1 MPKSRKAP
9 PPCYA
14 RRLLRSRFRL
24 SACPRHAEPPPPPS
38 PRASRAGRTG
48 LSLLCAALALAG
60 CDREQ
65 RDLNGQPK
73 AETKSYLA
81 SGDPR
86 AKEYENNA
94 FAMAQGQRLY
104 MQMNCVGCHFHG
116 GGGMG
121 PPLMD
126 DQWRYGGRM
135 EDIVA
140 TILHGRPNGMPAW
153 QGKITEQQ
161 AWQLAAYVRSLSMQ
175 PRQDVLPSRADEM
188 STTEPQTL
196 DERRA
201 VRDDTKSQPPAE
213 DN

>member
-1 MPKSRKAP
+1 LQGGGFA
-9 PPCYA
+9 
-14 RRLLRSRFRL
+14 LLL
-24 SACPRHAEPPPPPS
+24 I
-38 PRASRAGRTG
+38 
-48 LSLLCAALALAG
+48 LALAG

-73 AETKSYLA
+73 SETKSFLV

-94 FAMAQGQRLY
+94 FAIAQGQRLY
-104 MQMNCVGCHFHG
+104 LQLNCVGCHFHG

-126 DQWRYGGRM
+126 DQWQYGGRM

-140 TILHGRPNGMPAW
+140 TILYGRPNGMPDW
-153 QGKITEQQ
+153 RNKITEQQ

-175 PRQDVLPSRADEM
+175 PREDALSSRADSM

-201 VRDDTKSQPPAE
+201 VKPETMSPPPSE
-213 DN
+213 ERN